1 MKQIKEKL
9 VEITNMLNFSN
20 DLIILDVD
28 RTIIN
33 STSWYRACVEG
44 DILISNSKVDEF
56 KRINDETFKNPTPE
70 LLKKFREDTFNL
82 ISKKVDSNFISKV
95 GKQFKSYFK
104 VGDYT
109 NVWRF
114 YSAGYYTAVNLV
126 KTYKEAI
133 DYIKFASR
141 YYGNNLKVIFLTAGY
156 EPFIQGVV
164 DAIVDKNGL
173 EVNYSVIG
181 SEVEFSKGTVSETF
195 HMSQKEKARVIEKII
210 SLGGKIR
217 FLADDSTEDTT
228 IFDLVTKSGG
238 VALNIK
244 HIGNV
249 EVNPSWKEYMDSL
262 TDSYIKEKIKNEDS
276 TIGLNKKEIVLPIVA
291 QQIAS
296 ITNDIGIASLERT
309 EFEVGLNYLKSKI
322 NSAKDA
328 SRLADIITSF
338 TFRNNGVVYLRGKMY
353 YNWLPQFMFLDNRS
367 INERWKELINVS
379 LEALNLVQKY
389 ELIESAS
396 SFEENVLIYTIMDN
410 LIEATFFLLNMCEQN
425 SLAGD
430 KSYEKEH
437 GKILRFTQ
445 SVVDLLYA
453 FLYEDDNIQYALN
466 DVLLNA
472 KKIFII
478 KGLLRYTKIYKTM
491 RELDNNITILTT
503 VKNIADSIIE
513 SGKKIDY
520 IISFPYGGITLGF
533 AYKSYLKYGL
543 KTDKMPNILNSHFS
557 SKQKLR
563 EKSTAKDKDFS
574 IFKYIPRLYN
584 KYVEDIKSG
593 NVSIL
598 LLDNNVTTCKTL
610 DLCKN
615 FLNQIGNTVYSAVSA
630 VNYDNI
636 VEYLK
641 GREAEVMIPNWRIA
655 LDFNPVEE
663 YITAFNTW
671 NTSRKSERLQEI
683 YYQQDNIETISFT
696 KHIKENN
703 DFIFKVCRVQNI
715 QDLNTIA
722 INGANM
728 IGLHAVYPDRIKYL
742 KNELRYNPVDLSMEV
757 PKNLPADVLG
767 LKGIRDMQKYI
778 PDSIKQAILFERQ
791 ISIEDMIKTLE
802 LYNVKKEK
810 SYIQVHYR
818 VTANEV
824 FKIKE
829 YVTKNVITTIGLFQ
843 KDFKEYFTKLQDM
856 LDPETDY
863 ILVDLSKHQPDLISF
878 SENYK
883 ESIDRVAVLNHVAK
897 CMRGNKVPI
906 IIADD
911 TTTEQMNAYLEILE
925 KNNIYVRGMDMQNTL
940 EYSSIEQRYQ
950 MVRCADEVYQIK
962 IRKSGTKLANWSEFL
977 DNLNVEV
984 FNKNV

>member
-1 MKQIKEKL
+1 MKQIREKL
-9 VEITNMLNFSN
+9 GEITNQLNISN
-20 DLIILDVD
+20 DFIILDVD

-33 STSWYRACVEG
+33 STSWYRACIEP
-44 DILISNSKVDEF
+44 DILIPGEKVEEF
-56 KRINDETFKNPTPE
+56 KRINDEAFKNPTPE
-70 LLKKFREDTFNL
+70 VLEKFRKDTFDL
-82 ISKKVDSNFISKV
+82 ISRKIDSHFVKKVEKDI
-95 GKQFKSYFK
+95 KSYFK

-109 NVWRF
+109 NIWRF
-114 YSAGYYTAVNLV
+114 YSAGYYTALNLV
-126 KTYKEAI
+126 GTYMDAI
-133 DYIKFASR
+133 DYIKFASK

-156 EPFIQGVV
+156 EPFIKGVV
-164 DAIVDKNGL
+164 DAIVDKNNL
-173 EVNYSVIG
+173 DVNYSVIG
-181 SEVEFSKGTVSETF
+181 SEVEFSKGVVTETF
-195 HMSQKEKARVIEKII
+195 HMSQKEKARVVENII

-217 FLADDSTEDTT
+217 FLADDSNEDTT
-228 IFDLVTKSGG
+228 LFDIVTKSGG

-244 HIGNV
+244 HVGKV
-249 EVNPSWKEYMDSL
+249 EVNPSWREYRESL

-296 ITNDIGIASLERT
+296 ITNDIGIACIERT
-309 EFEVGLNYLKSKI
+309 EFEVGLNYLKNKVNI
-322 NSAKDA
+322 PKDSA
-328 SRLADIITSF
+328 RLAEIITSF
-338 TFRNNGVVYLRGKMY
+338 TFRNNGVVYLRGKMF

-367 INERWKELINVS
+367 LNERWKELITVS
-379 LEALNLVQKY
+379 LEALNLVYKY
-389 ELIESAS
+389 DLISQVS
-396 SFEENVLIYTIMDN
+396 TFEENVLIYCIIDN

-430 KSYEKEH
+430 KAYEKEH

-453 FLYEDDNIQYALN
+453 FFYEDVNINEVLN
-466 DVLLNA
+466 DVLVKA
-472 KKIFII
+472 KLIKII
-478 KGLLRYTKIYKTM
+478 KGILRYTKIYKTM

-503 VKNIADSIIE
+503 VKNIADNVIE

-543 KTDKMPNILNSHFS
+543 KCEKVPNILNSHFS

-563 EKSTAKDKDFS
+563 EKSSVKDKDFS

-584 KYVEDIKSG
+584 NYVEDIKSG

-615 FLNQIGNTVYSAVSA
+615 FLTQIGNTVYSAVSA

-636 VEYLK
+636 VNYLK
-641 GREAEVMIPNWRIA
+641 GRDAEIMIPNWRIS

-696 KHIKENN
+696 KNIKQNN

-742 KNELRYNPVDLSMEV
+742 KNELKYNPIDLSMEV
-757 PKNLPADVLG
+757 PKNLPVDVLG

-778 PDSIKQAILFERQ
+778 PDSIKQAVLFERQ
-791 ISIEDMIKTLE
+791 ISIADMNKSLD
-802 LYNVKKEK
+802 LYNVKANKA
-810 SYIQVHYR
+810 YVQLHYR
-818 VTANEV
+818 VDKSDI

-829 YVTKNVITTIGLFQ
+829 YVTNKIITTIGLFQ
-843 KDFKEYFTKLQDM
+843 KDFKEYFMYLQEN
-856 LDPETDY
+856 LNPKTDY

-897 CMRGNKVPI
+897 CMKGNKVPI

-925 KNNIYVRGMDMQNTL
+925 KNNVYVRGIDMQNTL
-940 EYSSIEQRYQ
+940 EYSSIEQKYQ
-950 MVRCADEVYQIK
+950 MVKCGDEVYQIK

-977 DNLNVEV
+977 DNLNIEV
-984 FNKNV
+984 FNKNI